1 VHVSSLHRYPVK
13 SCRGEAVAELA
24 LDRHGPTG
32 DRRFMIIDGDGRF
45 VTQREHHR
53 LALVVPEVAANT
65 LSLTAPGMPRLE
77 VALSAARPSRDFT
90 IWRFSGAGA
99 DLGPEA
105 EAWLTA
111 LLGSPA
117 RLVEWRDDE
126 FRAANPAHAPEGS
139 SAGRFTDGYPVL
151 LATEASLA
159 DLNRRMAAPLPM
171 TRFRPNVV
179 VAGAEPWAEDGWKVL
194 RIGSLELRVAK
205 PCERCVIT
213 TIDQETSSA
222 GKEPMAT
229 LATFR
234 KRDGAVHFAVNLVH
248 AAPGTL
254 RAGDPVEVLG

>member
-1 VHVSSLHRYPVK
+1 MHVASLHRYPVK
-13 SCRGEAVAELA
+13 SCRGEAVGELA
-24 LDRHGPTG
+24 LDRHGPAG
-32 DRRFMIIDGDGRF
+32 DRRFMIVDGEGRF
-45 VTQREHHR
+45 LTQREHHR
-53 LALVVPEVAANT
+53 LALVTPEVTAST

-77 VALSAARPSRDFT
+77 VPLGVERPSRDFT
-90 IWRFSGAGA
+90 VWRFSGAGA
-99 DLGPEA
+99 DLGVEA

-111 LLGSPA
+111 LLGSPV

-126 FRAANPAHAPEGS
+126 FRPANPTYAPEGS

-159 DLNRRMAAPLPM
+159 DLNQRMAKPLPM

-179 VAGAEPWAEDGWKVL
+179 VAGAEPWVEDGWRAL
-194 RIGSLELRVAK
+194 RISGVELRVTK

-213 TIDQETSSA
+213 TIDEETGFS
-222 GKEPMAT
+222 GKEPLAT

-234 KRDGAVHFAVNLVH
+234 KRGSAVHFAVNLVH

-254 RAGDPVEVLG
+254 RAGDPVEVLD

>member
-1 VHVSSLHRYPVK
+1 MHVASLHRYPVK

-24 LDRHGPTG
+24 LDRHGPIG
-32 DRRFMIIDGDGRF
+32 DRCFMIIDAEGRF

-53 LALVVPEVAANT
+53 LALVTPEVGART
-65 LSLTAPGMPRLE
+65 LSLTAPGMSRLE
-77 VALSAARPSRDFT
+77 IPLDAARPSRDFT
-90 IWRFSGAGA
+90 VWRFSGAGA
-99 DLGPEA
+99 DLGLEA

-111 LLGSPA
+111 LLQSPV
-117 RLVEWRDDE
+117 RLVEWRDAE

-159 DLNRRMAAPLPM
+159 DLNRRMAKPLPM

-179 VAGAEPWAEDGWKVL
+179 VAGAEPWAEDGWRAL
-194 RIGSLELRVAK
+194 RIGGVELRVAK

-213 TIDQETSSA
+213 TIDQETGVAS
-222 GKEPMAT
+222 KEPLAT

-248 AAPGTL
+248 VAPGTL